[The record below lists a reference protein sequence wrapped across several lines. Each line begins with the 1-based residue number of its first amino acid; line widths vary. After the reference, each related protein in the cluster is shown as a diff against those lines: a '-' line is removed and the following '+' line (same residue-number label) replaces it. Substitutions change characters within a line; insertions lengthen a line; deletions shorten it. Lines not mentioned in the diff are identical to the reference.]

1 MKIKY
6 ILSPLFILMTPS
18 LVLAHTKWFAS
29 GPIDS
34 YITSEPS
41 IVYFS
46 VLAVV
51 VAIIVGI
58 GIYINRF
65 EMSQLSFLKPK
76 VPHSFERAAA
86 VFSMVA
92 GAFFLISATQQYL
105 FSPNLGIE
113 SGVPLIFIIIQ
124 ALIGLAL
131 LIGVYDRIAA
141 GALVLLWVSSWFI
154 VSPISVLENIWVLGV
169 ALFIMIMGNDY
180 FRLVKVATCG
190 AFMRKYESY
199 AMPILRVGT
208 GITLLVLGFSE
219 KILRPEYGINF
230 LNQHSWNFMQQFG
243 IPFSDYLFVLSAG
256 SVEALFGLIFILGVV
271 TRINAL
277 IVAIFFTIPLFI
289 LGPIELA
296 GHMPHFA
303 AVVLILFFGA
313 GTHFR
318 FSRG

>member
-1 MKIKY
+1 MLY
-6 ILSPLFILMTPS
+6 FFALMAPS

-41 IVYFS
+41 TVYLS
-46 VLAVV
+46 VLAIV

-65 EMSQLSFLKPK
+65 EIFQLSFLKPK
-76 VPHSFERAAA
+76 VSHSFERAAA
-86 VFSMVA
+86 AFSMVA

-105 FSPNLGIE
+105 FSQNLSIE

-124 ALIGLAL
+124 ALIGFAL
-131 LIGVYDRIAA
+131 LVGIYDRIAA
-141 GALVLLWVSSWFI
+141 LSLVLLWVSSWFI
-154 VSPISVLENIWVLGV
+154 VSPISALENIWVLGV

-180 FRLVKVATCG
+180 FRLVKVGTHHT
-190 AFMRKYESY
+190 FMRKYESY

-230 LNQHSWNFMQQFG
+230 LNQHSWNFMQQLG
-243 IPFSDYLFVLSAG
+243 IQYSDYLFILSAG
-256 SVEALFGLIFILGVV
+256 SIEALLGLVFILGIV

-277 IVAIFFTIPLFI
+277 VVAIFFTIPLFI
-289 LGPIELA
+289 LGPLELA

-303 AVVLILFFGA
+303 AVVMILFFGA
-313 GTHFR
+313 GTHFKL
-318 FSRG
+318 SRGQDTND